1 MKKLFVIFG
10 ITITL
15 LLPSSVAFASDA
27 CDLMVSS
34 EKSAICEK
42 PAKNSAKNTIFNVI
56 NTILGLVGSLSVV
69 MIVYAGI
76 QYVISAGDSGKVA
89 KAKNIII
96 YAVVGLL
103 IAVFSYTIVNFVV
116 KNLV

>member
-1 MKKLFVIFG
+1 MKKIILIF
-10 ITITL
+10 TIISFAL
-15 LLPSSVAFASDA
+15 IPSRLVLAKDA
-27 CDLMVSS
+27 CDLMVSGR
-34 EKSAICEK
+34 SAICEK
-42 PAKNSAKNTIFNVI
+42 PAENSAKNTVINII
-56 NTILGLVGSLSVV
+56 NTILGLVGSLSIV

-96 YAVVGLL
+96 YAIVGLL

>member
-1 MKKLFVIFG
+1 
-10 ITITL
+10 
-15 LLPSSVAFASDA
+15 
-27 CDLMVSS
+27 
-34 EKSAICEK
+34 
-42 PAKNSAKNTIFNVI
+42 
-56 NTILGLVGSLSVV
+56 

-96 YAVVGLL
+96 YAIVGLL